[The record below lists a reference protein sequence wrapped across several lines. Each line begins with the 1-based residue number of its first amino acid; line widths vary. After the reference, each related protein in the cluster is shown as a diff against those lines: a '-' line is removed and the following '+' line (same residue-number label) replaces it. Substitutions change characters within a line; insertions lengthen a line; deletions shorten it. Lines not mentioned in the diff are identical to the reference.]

1 MRWRMTACCPR
12 PWSSSF
18 NRDEPVVPR
27 WLIPAAV
34 AAANVERP
42 NSAIQECLPRSAGS
56 WRCTASAIRCH
67 VVNRL
72 LNLALTQF

>member
-34 AAANVERP
+34 TAANVERP
-42 NSAIQECLPRSAGS
+42 NPNVLRGMGLMHLSKNAKVIQE
-56 WRCTASAIRCH
+56 
-67 VVNRL
+67 
-72 LNLALTQF
+72 LTEKGMAPG